1 MQGCVKSEMWL
12 TVDGCVGRLFDEI
25 NNWCLETKYFFL
37 NRSYK
42 ILHERWENDKLSK
55 SLTSISKERDKSSL
69 KVQSSNDICN

>member
-25 NNWCLETKYFFL
+25 NNWCLETKKIFL
-37 NRSYK
+37 YQSYK
-42 ILHERWENDKLSK
+42 IQDERWENDKLK
-55 SLTSISKERDKSSL
+55 QIFDLDIKRKDKSSL